1 MSVTTTEI
9 YATPDNIKIGEQI
22 MSGNKEL
29 GIDSKYNENEKN
41 DLKEWLNNYV
51 KKMKQKNEKS
61 L

>member
-1 MSVTTTEI
+1 
-9 YATPDNIKIGEQI
+9 

-51 KKMKQKNEKS
+51 KKMK
-61 L
+61 